1 MRALG
6 TLAVLLALGLGSPVP
21 STAQLPTN
29 HYERQF
35 GTPVDVSLEDLVC
48 MPESYV
54 DRAVRVTGKL
64 NMLAGTTGRDWAL
77 GDFSVQIRIVPIREI
92 GARFDDSARTW
103 GGREIEVSG
112 VVSLGAHPMS
122 QARIAVITFWSFM
135 GPLEKRDDRP
145 PSPEATLEELLT
157 RQGQR
162 DGERIRVVG
171 QFRGSNLFGD
181 LPSFSRWKSGDWVL
195 KSDVFAVWVT
205 GEKPKGKGWKLD
217 PKLRRDTGKWLV
229 VEGRAR
235 TVEGVVY
242 IMADGVELTT
252 APSPTARAE
261 KAPSLPPPPLKT
273 PVIVFSLP
281 LDGERDIPQDTVFRV
296 QFCNDMDETSF
307 EHRVGLRYA
316 GRPRPG
322 DRVLDAVT
330 ISYDM
335 GRRALIVDPGDLLR
349 SGRAVELILLP
360 GIIDIDGQSLE
371 ARPDHNP
378 GGAADVLRFQ
388 VSGTLLTG
396 S

>member
-1 MRALG
+1 MRVSLN
-6 TLAVLLALGLGSPVP
+6 LAILLALGLGFAAP
-21 STAQLPTN
+21 SAAQFGSN
-29 HYERQF
+29 QYERQY
-35 GTPVDVSLEDLVC
+35 GQPVDVEIESLVQ
-48 MPESYV
+48 MPESYEGK
-54 DRAVRVTGKL
+54 AVRVRGRLT
-64 NMLAGTTGRDWAL
+64 MLAGISDRNWAL
-77 GDFSVQIRIVPIREI
+77 GELGAYLSIVPVRDVVAPFDRE
-92 GARFDDSARTW
+92 ARTW

-112 VVSLGAHPMS
+112 LVSLGKHPMNETP
-122 QARIAVITFWSFM
+122 ITVITFWAFL
-135 GPLEKRDDRP
+135 GPTEREEVRP

-157 RQGQR
+157 RQGER

-181 LPSFSRWKSGDWVL
+181 LPSFSRWKLGDWVL
-195 KSDVFAVWVT
+195 KNDVFAVWVT

-217 PKLRRDTGKWLV
+217 PKLRRDSGKWLL
-229 VEGRAR
+229 VEGKPR

-242 IMADGVELTT
+242 ILADSVELTT
-252 APSPTARAE
+252 APSPTAHVE
-261 KAPSLPPPPLKT
+261 KAKPLPPLPLKT

-281 LDGERDIPQDTVFRV
+281 LDGERDIPQDTVFHV
-296 QFCNDMDETSF
+296 QFCNDMDEPSF
-307 EHRVGLRYA
+307 EGRVGLRYA

-330 ISYDM
+330 ISYDI
-335 GRRALIVDPGDLLR
+335 GRRALTVDPGDLLR